1 MYICDKG
8 TWEKQQEIKREKRE
22 QDKIR
27 KESLGKFFYDLAK
40 LTFAAI
46 VLGEMLVLQ
55 KDISDFMSWYMIC
68 VGILQTYILAY
79 IGNKILKQ

>member
-1 MYICDKG
+1 MG

-46 VLGEMLVLQ
+46 VLGEILVLQ

>member
-1 MYICDKG
+1 MG

-22 QDKIR
+22 QGKIR

>member
-1 MYICDKG
+1 MG
-8 TWEKQQEIKREKRE
+8 TWEKQQEIKREKRK

>member
-1 MYICDKG
+1 MG

-40 LTFAAI
+40 LTFVAI

>member
-1 MYICDKG
+1 MGK
-8 TWEKQQEIKREKRE
+8 WEKEQEKKRQSWEK
-22 QDKIR
+22 DKFR
-27 KESLGKFFYDLAK
+27 KENLGKFFYDLSK

-55 KDISDFMSWYMIC
+55 KDITDFMSWYMIC

-79 IGNKILKQ
+79 IGNKILN

>member
-1 MYICDKG
+1 MQYEQLGKTAGSKERRTGKG
-8 TWEKQQEIKREKRE
+8 QISRENL
-22 QDKIR
+22 
-27 KESLGKFFYDLAK
+27 SKFFYDLAK

-55 KDISDFMSWYMIC
+55 KDMADPMSWYMIC

-79 IGNKILKQ
+79 IGNKILK